1 MKKTF
6 YISALAIALTL
17 LAASCDKEPTAPPE
31 PVVDYVTIAQLRDM
45 HTAGAT
51 DTIKTN
57 LYIQGVVTLTPEL
70 GNVPSMIAYVQDST
84 AAICL
89 VVDDATNTL
98 AMGSEVKILCNG
110 VIFEEY
116 NGLLQFG
123 ANASLTIAS
132 NITVINLTAEIK
144 ADTVTLPQLLAGDYE
159 GRYVCIRDVQF
170 DAAGT
175 FSATKTLT
183 DCSSEVDVYTRT
195 AASFATQTMPVGNG
209 FLKGVA
215 SVYNSNK
222 QILLRDPAELNMTG
236 NRCGEPTVVYLT
248 QDFQT
253 IVKNASVNTMTGW
266 LTYAQAG
273 TKTWFGNVV
282 SDRKW
287 VQATGF
293 GSGETSVITW
303 MMTPALDFTSA
314 TSPYIAFECA
324 NGYDKGATLKL
335 MVSTDY
341 AGSATPWTS
350 TWDELTF
357 TRPPLNA
364 TGWSDFIASGQI
376 DLTAY
381 KGGTTYIAW
390 VYTGSSTQSTTWEID
405 NVLVGEK

>member
-31 PVVDYVTIAQLRDM
+31 PVVDYITIAQLRDM

-57 LYIQGVVTLTPEL
+57 LYIQGVVTLSPEL

-89 VVDDATNTL
+89 FVDDATNTL
-98 AMGSEVKILCNG
+98 AMNSEVKILCNG

-123 ANASLTIAS
+123 ADASLTIAS
-132 NITVINLTAEIK
+132 NITVINLISEIE

-159 GRYVCIRDVQF
+159 GQYVCVRDVQF

-175 FSATKTLT
+175 FSGTKILT
-183 DCSSEVDVYTRT
+183 DCSSEVDVYTRDD
-195 AASFATQTMPVGNG
+195 ASFSTQTMPVGNG
-209 FLKGVA
+209 FLKGVI
-215 SVYNSNK
+215 SVYNSEK
-222 QILLRDPAELNMTG
+222 QILLRDPSELDMTG

-266 LTYAQAG
+266 LTYAQEG
-273 TKTWFGNVV
+273 TKTWSGNVI

-287 VQATGF
+287 VQATGYS
-293 GSGETSVITW
+293 SGEASVITW

-314 TSPYIAFECA
+314 TSPYISFECA
-324 NGYDKGATLKL
+324 NGYDKGATIKL

-341 AGSATPWTS
+341 DGSATPWTS
-350 TWDELTF
+350 TWNELTF

-364 TGWSDFIASGQI
+364 TGWSDFISSGQI

-405 NVLVGEK
+405 NVLVGEE